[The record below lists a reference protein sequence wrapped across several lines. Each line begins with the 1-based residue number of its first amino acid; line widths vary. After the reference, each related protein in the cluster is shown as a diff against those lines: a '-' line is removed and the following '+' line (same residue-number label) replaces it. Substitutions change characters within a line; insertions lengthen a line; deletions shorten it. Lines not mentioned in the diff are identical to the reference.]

1 MLYGIV
7 EVYLPPPALHLIT
20 SHSSYLTLLL
30 ALATPFFATSCG
42 EDDLVV
48 PDVPDVPDVP
58 EPTPDPDPTPV
69 PQAEKGWLALDL
81 DWSDALTE
89 ASVPDTVLARFG
101 DSDARAYATALGA
114 CSDSLPAGSYGVEAW
129 NVPIY
134 INVRAGEASVQTD
147 DEGLLL
153 PMPGYLFAASAEG
166 IVAAEDTARV
176 SLAMRRLVAP
186 VVITLNFTKAYKV
199 KSVSASLS
207 GLVSAV
213 SLSDGSPIGKE
224 AVARFAWSAQEGNKG
239 LVLRLRTLG
248 IVRGAGQILEA
259 SIRLADGR
267 TLSIRSDI
275 SDYLADLHAL
285 EPIHLENTI
294 DTERPEP
301 EPDPMPDPD
310 YPVDDPDVE
319 SGFTA
324 IIEGWTVVDGG
335 DLPAEEVIPSDY

>member
-1 MLYGIV
+1 MCLLWNAD
-7 EVYLPPPALHLIT
+7 LPPPYLHLIT
-20 SHSSYLTLLL
+20 NHLSYLTILL
-30 ALATPFFATSCG
+30 ALATSLLATSCG
-42 EDDLVV
+42 EDDPVV
-48 PDVPDVPDVP
+48 PDVPDVPETP

-101 DSDARAYATALGA
+101 DSDMQPYATALGA

-134 INVRAGEASVQTD
+134 INVRAREASVQTD

-166 IVAAEDTARV
+166 IVAAGDTARV
-176 SLAMRRLVAP
+176 GLAMRRLVAP
-186 VVITLNFTKAYKV
+186 VVITLNFTKAYRV

-213 SLSDGSPIGKE
+213 SLPDGSPIGEE
-224 AVARFAWSAQEGNKG
+224 AVASFAWEALDGNKG

-248 IVRGAGQILEA
+248 IVREAGQIFEA

-275 SDYLADLHAL
+275 SDYLVDLESL

-294 DTERPEP
+294 NTERPSP
-301 EPDPMPDPD
+301 EPDPSPDPD

-324 IIEGWTVVDGG
+324 TIEGWTVVDGG
-335 DLPAEEVIPSDY
+335 DLPAEEVNPFEY